1 MLFLIQVAIAR
12 LKTPQPK
19 ILINK
24 TQWLN
29 LCRDLWVSSAGHRES
44 GAFLLGSEGNVES
57 YVLYEQLDQNC
68 LFQGAIRLQG
78 KHFGRLWKIC
88 RERSQKVI
96 ADVHT
101 HPGREFQSSID
112 KANPMIAERGH
123 VGLII
128 PFYANN
134 NPTPSKTGIYQYLGN
149 GHWRTVSQNKRH
161 KRIILTGE

>member
-1 MLFLIQVAIAR
+1 MNKSLWQSLCND
-12 LKTPQPK
+12 LKT
-19 ILINK
+19 
-24 TQWLN
+24 
-29 LCRDLWVSSAGHRES
+29 SSAGQRES
-44 GAFLLGSEGNVES
+44 GAFLLGHNGKVKS

-88 RERSQKVI
+88 RERSQQVI

-112 KANPMIAERGH
+112 RANPMIAQRGH

-128 PFYANN
+128 PFYATN
-134 NPTPSKTGIYQYLGN
+134 NPVPSKTGVYQYLGN
-149 GHWRTVSQNKRH
+149 RHWRTIPPKKRH
-161 KRIILTGE
+161 KALMLIGDENA